1 MLSLLLVAASALG
14 QQQPWLDPTKSVDE
28 RVSLLLAVMT
38 NEEKQAQTIH
48 TTGCT
53 IDECVAA
60 FGATGIGAVPQEGN
74 DGPSIVARRN
84 QYQAALMNNSRLHI
98 PVSFHTETLHGAS
111 AGVIFP
117 MPASQ
122 GASFNVDLV
131 RSIASVIAL
140 EASATGTDRGFS
152 PELNVPTDPRFGR
165 LEENFGE
172 DPALVAALGV
182 AAVEGLHAG
191 NTEGPSSY
199 LPPFAIASEAKH
211 FAAYAFGGKDGMAAD
226 VSLRTLHDVYLR
238 PWKAYAE
245 AGGRSAMMAHNSINQ
260 QPCHSS
266 AEFMGWLRGQGNMS
280 GALLASDMCDV
291 GLLGPTGFR
300 VAEDLV
306 GAAAPAMGAGLDQ
319 ELCNP
324 HDGRGQAFT
333 HAADAVAGGALAQ
346 AALDRA
352 AANALRPKFAAGLF
366 DGKAFA
372 DGSNLGVLD
381 APEHRALARAAAAE
395 GSVLLKNAG
404 GLLPLTLT
412 PATRVA
418 FVGPNA
424 GCADGSSACDASR
437 SQCGGYTNEGVP
449 VVTVLAAALA
459 NNESSFS
466 VTFAQGCAHGGNDT
480 SGFTAAVAV
489 AAAADVVVFVGG
501 DSGGLG
507 WNANTCGEDDDRA
520 ELDLPGV
527 QADLLD
533 ALLGAGKPVVVVL
546 VHGRPVTFVKHDLMS
561 RVDAVLAVWRPGCE
575 GGNAVWDMLTGRV
588 SPSGRLAQSWVRRV
602 GQVKSQASYVLCVLF
617 FVIGLGVRGAA
628 RARV

>member
-1 MLSLLLVAASALG
+1 MIRVWCLAAIMMSLLLVATSAAALG
-14 QQQPWLDPTKSVDE
+14 HQQVQQQLWLDPTKSVDE

-53 IDECVAA
+53 IEECVAA
-60 FGATGIGAVPQEGN
+60 FGSTGLGAMPQGGS
-74 DGPSIVARRN
+74 DGASVVARRN
-84 QYQAALMNNSRLHI
+84 QYQSALMNNSRLHI
-98 PVSFHTETLHGAS
+98 PVSFHSETLHGAQ

-122 GASFNVDLV
+122 GASFNADLV
-131 RSIASVIAL
+131 REIASVIAL

-152 PELNVPTDPRFGR
+152 PELNVATDPRFGR
-165 LEENFGE
+165 TEENFGE

-182 AAVEGLHAG
+182 AAVLGLHAG

-199 LPPFAIASEAKH
+199 LPPLAIASEAKH

-266 AEFMGWLRGQGNMS
+266 AEFMGWLRSQGNMS
-280 GALLASDMCDV
+280 TALLASDECDV
-291 GLLGPTGFR
+291 GLLGPKGFR
-300 VAEDLV
+300 VAADLPS
-306 GAAAPAMGAGLDQ
+306 AAALAMGAGLDQ

-333 HAADAVAGGALAQ
+333 SAAAAVASGALPQ

-372 DGSNLGVLD
+372 DGANLGVLD

-395 GSVLLKNAG
+395 GSVLLTNAG

-412 PATRVA
+412 PNMRVA
-418 FVGPNA
+418 LVGPNA
-424 GCADGSSACDASR
+424 GCPGSNSSSGSGCAAAL
-437 SQCGGYTNEGVP
+437 SQCGGYTSLGVP
-449 VVTVLAAALA
+449 VVTVLQAAQ
-459 NNESSFS
+459 NETG
-466 VTFAQGCAHGGNDT
+466 VVAFAQGCAHGGNDT
-480 SGFTAAVAV
+480 SGFAAAVS
-489 AAAADVVVFVGG
+489 AAESSDVVVFVGG
-501 DSGGLG
+501 DSGALG
-507 WNANTCGEDDDRA
+507 WNRNTCGEDDDRA
-520 ELDLPGV
+520 DLDLPGV

-533 ALLGAGKPVVVVL
+533 ALLATGKPVVAVL
-546 VHGRPVTFVKHDLMS
+546 VHGRPVTFVKHDLLS
-561 RVDAVLAVWRPGCE
+561 RLGAVVAAWRPGCE
-575 GGNAVWDMLTGRV
+575 GGHAVWDMLAGRV

-602 GQVKSQASYVLCVLF
+602 GQVKTQAS
-617 FVIGLGVRGAA
+617 
-628 RARV
+628 